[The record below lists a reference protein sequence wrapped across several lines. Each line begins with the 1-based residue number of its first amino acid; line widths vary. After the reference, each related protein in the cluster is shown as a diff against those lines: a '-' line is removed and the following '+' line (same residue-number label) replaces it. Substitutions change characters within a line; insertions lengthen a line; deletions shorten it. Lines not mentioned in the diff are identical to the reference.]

1 MGPYLENK
9 LSLFQRSALVICAT
23 GMVLSLWFVYTR
35 LHFYYGVDYHMFC
48 TWFSAYLTNGV
59 FFPEDTVFFNFP
71 LTVIAFGPWGFLP
84 VDIARVLK
92 GVQTVSFLVVCLV
105 LVARIRPGLISSNPM
120 ARFAVL
126 LIALTFGLTQLFYL
140 NIYAEVACC
149 LLLSVFFLERGRV
162 GTAALFF
169 SLALVFKVF
178 LMPLVLAPLICRK
191 YGFLL
196 RIGLWMAFLFGVSL
210 MLFGW
215 DTHVDMVR
223 AMGETYG
230 RMRVH
235 GIGFKVV
242 ADGFAGWQDLFNK
255 LVRERLIGK
264 AMVLPLTLT
273 AAGLYGC
280 LSLFVMSRM
289 VISGRGGLSD
299 DDYYLHVFG
308 SLVILCLG
316 FNFRFDHGLLLL
328 GSVYLFTAIDRK
340 RRASLTFTLFLT
352 TLSGMLVTSGL
363 SLAGWTRI
371 AAGVESVL
379 GVFSLQFIGIN
390 ALVFLVVAHWSEGG
404 GERMGK
410 GI

>member
-1 MGPYLENK
+1 MDNK
-9 LSLFQRSALVICAT
+9 MSLFQRCALVISAT
-23 GMVLSLWFVYTR
+23 GMVVSLWFVYTR
-35 LHFYYGVDYHMFC
+35 LHFFYGVDYHMFC
-48 TWFSAYLTNGV
+48 TWLAAYLKTGV
-59 FFPEDTVFFNFP
+59 FFPEDTVFFNVP
-71 LTVIAFGPWGFLP
+71 LTVMAFGPWGFLP
-84 VDIARVLK
+84 VDLAVVLK
-92 GVQTVSFLVVCLV
+92 GVQTVLILGGSLV
-105 LVARIRPGLISSNPM
+105 LVHRIRPGLFGSNPM
-120 ARFAVL
+120 ARFAVF

-149 LLLSVFFLERGRV
+149 LLLSVFFLERGRT

-196 RIGLWMAFLFGVSL
+196 RIGLWMAFLFGVSVL
-210 MLFGW
+210 LFGW

-255 LVRERLIGK
+255 LVRDGLIAK
-264 AMVLPLTLT
+264 AMVVPLTLT
-273 AAGLYGC
+273 AVGLYGC
-280 LSLFVMSRM
+280 LALFVMGRM
-289 VISGRGGLSD
+289 VTTGSGELSD
-299 DDYYLHVFG
+299 DDHYLQVFG
-308 SLVILCLG
+308 SLLILCLG

-328 GSVYLFTAIDRK
+328 GSVYLFTVIDRK

-352 TLSGMLVTSGL
+352 TLSGILVTAGL

-371 AAGVESVL
+371 AAAVESVL
-379 GVFSLQFIGIN
+379 GVVSLQFIGIN
-390 ALVFLVVAHWSEGG
+390 ALIFLVVSHWSDGGG
-404 GERMGK
+404 GERTGK

>member
-1 MGPYLENK
+1 M
-9 LSLFQRSALVICAT
+9 SLFQRCALVISAT
-23 GMVLSLWFVYTR
+23 GMVVSLWFVYTR
-35 LHFYYGVDYHMFC
+35 LHFFYGVDYHMFC
-48 TWFSAYLTNGV
+48 TWLAAYLKTGV
-59 FFPEDTVFFNFP
+59 FFPEDTVFFNVP
-71 LTVIAFGPWGFLP
+71 LTVMAFGPWGFLP
-84 VDIARVLK
+84 VDLAVVLK
-92 GVQTVSFLVVCLV
+92 GVQTVLILGGSLV
-105 LVARIRPGLISSNPM
+105 LVHRIRPGLFGSNPM
-120 ARFAVL
+120 ARFAVF

-149 LLLSVFFLERGRV
+149 LLLSVFFLERGRPW
-162 GTAALFF
+162 TAALFF

-196 RIGLWMAFLFGVSL
+196 RIGLWMAFLFGVSVL
-210 MLFGW
+210 LFGW

-255 LVRERLIGK
+255 LVRDGLIAK
-264 AMVLPLTLT
+264 AMVVPLTVT

-280 LSLFVMSRM
+280 LALFVMGRM
-289 VISGRGGLSD
+289 VTTGSGELSD
-299 DDYYLHVFG
+299 DDHYLQVFG
-308 SLVILCLG
+308 SLLILCLG

-328 GSVYLFTAIDRK
+328 GSVYLFTVIDRK

-352 TLSGMLVTSGL
+352 TLSGILVTAGL

-371 AAGVESVL
+371 AAAVESVL
-379 GVFSLQFIGIN
+379 GVVSLQFIGIN
-390 ALVFLVVAHWSEGG
+390 ALIFLVVSHWSDGGG
-404 GERMGK
+404 GERTGK